1 MKDAIKELK
10 TEFRESDKYS
20 DIVND
25 LFTQLIFDIEEGYFI
40 ERHALYKVESLL
52 SVFNPAKK
60 EDINIL
66 EQLRDKLLQL
76 NRTVL

>member
-1 MKDAIKELK
+1 MKDSIKELK
-10 TEFRESDKYS
+10 IEFRESDKYS

-25 LFTQLIFDIEEGYFI
+25 LFSKLRFDIEENYFS
-40 ERHALYKVESLL
+40 ERHSLYKVESLL

-60 EDINIL
+60 EDIEIL

-76 NRTVL
+76 NKTIL